1 MVVGQSYIIKN
12 TTNQRLMEMGV
23 VKGIVVKCVKR
34 VSGMIQLK
42 LDNSYIVIREELL
55 NEIEYENK

>member
-55 NEIEYENK
+55 NEIEYKNK

>member
-55 NEIEYENK
+55 NEIEYEKK

>member
-1 MVVGQSYIIKN
+1 MMTNKLYVIKR
-12 TTNQRLMEMGV
+12 TTNHRLQEMGLIKGTV
-23 VKGIVVKCVKR
+23 VRVVKR

-42 LDNSYIVIREELL
+42 LDNNDIVIREETL